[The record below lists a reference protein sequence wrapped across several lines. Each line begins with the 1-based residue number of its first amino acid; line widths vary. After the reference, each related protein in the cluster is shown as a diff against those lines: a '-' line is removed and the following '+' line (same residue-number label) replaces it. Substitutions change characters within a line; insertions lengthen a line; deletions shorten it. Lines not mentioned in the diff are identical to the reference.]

1 MKKLLG
7 AAVLSSVLVL
17 GACGNDEN
25 KDDMEGQE
33 HNDHD
38 EVAGLDVELT
48 TPETATA
55 GEEVEFVAHVTSN
68 DEDVNDAD
76 EVLFEV
82 LKDDESLDKIE
93 GEFTENG
100 LYKLN
105 YTFKEAGT
113 YEVISHVDA
122 NGLHT
127 MPKNE
132 VVVE

>member
-1 MKKLLG
+1 MKKLFGTL
-7 AAVLSSVLVL
+7 VLSSALVL
-17 GACGNDEN
+17 TACGNDTEEAH
-25 KDDMEGQE
+25 DE
-33 HNDHD
+33 HSDHD
-38 EVAGLDVELT
+38 HEEVAGLDVELT
-48 TPETATA
+48 TPETTEA

-76 EVLFEV
+76 KVVFEV
-82 LKDDESLDKIE
+82 LKDDESLDHID
-93 GEFTENG
+93 GEFDENG
-100 LYKLN
+100 KYKID
-105 YTFKEAGT
+105 YTFDEAGT

>member
-25 KDDMEGQE
+25 KDDMEGHE
-33 HNDHD
+33 HHEHD

>member
-25 KDDMEGQE
+25 KDDMEGPE
-33 HNDHD
+33 HQDQD

-76 EVLFEV
+76 KVLFEV

>member
-25 KDDMEGQE
+25 KDDMEG
-33 HNDHD
+33 HN

-76 EVLFEV
+76 KVLFEV